1 MTPSSSDRPALAC
14 EGLSSAGEDR
24 FMGLALSMLAV
35 EESPATNMSRAVAEL
50 RRALVPP
57 GGAVVYVECSRG
69 VLNR

>member
-1 MTPSSSDRPALAC
+1 
-14 EGLSSAGEDR
+14 
-24 FMGLALSMLAV
+24 MGLALSMLAV
-35 EESPATNMSRAVAEL
+35 EESPATNISRAVAEV